1 MGIKD
6 AQTEAL
12 IKETAMRILFQEG
25 RLHVTTQE
33 IADAAGVNRSLIH
46 YYFRSRD
53 LLLEQVFIEGKQA
66 MHQKIHGVLLEEVD
80 FKTKVSNFLD
90 LFIEQ
95 SLKYPYMETFMISQV
110 NRKCDSE
117 QVAFRKDDTELKNA
131 FLSEIQQE
139 ITKGNLKTECPINF
153 MIDLMSLCSYPVL
166 SKPLI
171 KNMFNFNEQNFVD
184 FMSQRKK
191 NILKLVFRE

>member
-1 MGIKD
+1 MGMKD

-12 IKETAMRILFQEG
+12 IKETALRIFFEEG
-25 RLHVTTQE
+25 RLHATTQE

-46 YYFRSRD
+46 YYFRSRE

-110 NRKCDSE
+110 NRKCESA
-117 QVAFRKDDTELKNA
+117 QVAFKKDDAELKKV
-131 FLSEIQQE
+131 FLGEVEQE
-139 ITKGNLKTECPINF
+139 ISKGNLKTDCPINF

-171 KNMFNFNEQNFVD
+171 KNMFNFNEQHFVD

-191 NILKLVFRE
+191 NILKLVFKE

>member
-25 RLHVTTQE
+25 RLHATTQE

-110 NRKCDSE
+110 NRNCDSE

-131 FLSEIQQE
+131 FLVEIQQE
-139 ITKGNLKTECPINF
+139 ISKGNLKTECPINF

-184 FMSQRKK
+184 FMSQRKQ

>member
-1 MGIKD
+1 MKIKD

-12 IKETAMRILFQEG
+12 IKETALRIFFAEG
-25 RLHVTTQE
+25 RLQATTQE

-66 MHQKIHGVLLEEVD
+66 MHQKIHGVLLEKID
-80 FKTKVSNFLD
+80 FKTKVSKFLD

-95 SLKYPYMETFMISQV
+95 SIKYPYMETFMIMQV
-110 NRKCDSE
+110 NSKCPSENASFNKDDSE
-117 QVAFRKDDTELKNA
+117 LKKS
-131 FLSEIQQE
+131 FLNEVQQE
-139 ITKGNLKTECPINF
+139 IAKGNLDASCPINF
-153 MIDLMSLCSYPVL
+153 MIDLMSLCSYPVI

-171 KNMFNFNEQNFVD
+171 KNMFNFDEQNFID
-184 FMSQRKK
+184 FMSNRKK
-191 NILKLVFRE
+191 NILKLVFKE

>member
-25 RLHVTTQE
+25 RLHATTQE

-117 QVAFRKDDTELKNA
+117 QVAFRKDDSELKNA
-131 FLSEIQQE
+131 FLREIQQE
-139 ITKGNLKTECPINF
+139 ISKGNLKTECPINF

-184 FMSQRKK
+184 FMSQRKQ

>member
-1 MGIKD
+1 MKIKD

-12 IKETAMRILFQEG
+12 IKDTAMRVFFEQG
-25 RLHVTTQE
+25 RLHATTQE
-33 IADAAGVNRSLIH
+33 IADEAGVNRSLIH

-53 LLLEQVFIEGKQA
+53 LLLEQVFIEGKVA
-66 MHQKIHGVLLEEVD
+66 MDQKIHGVLLENVD
-80 FKTKVSNFLD
+80 FKTKVSKFLD
-90 LFIEQ
+90 LFIER

-110 NRKCDSE
+110 NRKCES
-117 QVAFRKDDTELKNA
+117 QQIAFRKDDSELKKR
-131 FLSEIQQE
+131 FLSEVEEE
-139 ITKGNLKTECPINF
+139 ITKGNLKSQCPINF

-171 KNMFNFNEQNFVD
+171 KNMFNFDEQNFTD

-191 NILKLVFRE
+191 NILNLVFKE

>member
-12 IKETAMRILFQEG
+12 IKDTAMQVFFEQG
-25 RLHVTTQE
+25 RFHATTQE

-66 MHQKIHGVLLEEVD
+66 MHQKIHGVLLEKID
-80 FKTKVSNFLD
+80 FKAKVSNFLD

-110 NRKCDSE
+110 NRKCDSKKI
-117 QVAFRKDDTELKNA
+117 VFKKDDDELKKV
-131 FLSEIQQE
+131 FFGEVQQE
-139 ITKGNLKTECPINF
+139 IAKGNLKTGCPINF

-171 KNMFNFNEQNFVD
+171 KNMFDFDEQNFTD

-191 NILKLVFRE
+191 NILNLVFKE

>member
-1 MGIKD
+1 MKIKD

-12 IKETAMRILFQEG
+12 IKETAMRIFFEEG
-25 RLHVTTQE
+25 RLHATTQE

-46 YYFRSRD
+46 YYFRSRE

-66 MHQKIHGVLLEEVD
+66 MHQKIHGVLLEKVD

-117 QVAFRKDDTELKNA
+117 QVTFRKDDSELKKV
-131 FLSEIQQE
+131 FLGEVQQE
-139 ITKGNLKTECPINF
+139 ISKGNLKTDCPINF

-171 KNMFNFNEQNFVD
+171 KNMFNFNEQNFID
-184 FMSQRKK
+184 FMSQRKN
-191 NILKLVFRE
+191 NILKLVFKE